1 MFDFT
6 RYLNFTGHKK
16 RMEFSKGPRRTHKV
30 EMSFRAGV
38 CLLLSGLW
46 LWSPAPLREKRKN
59 QLTVKIL
66 KLNDARSWK
75 PHVYLLCHQK
85 NINSK
90 YQRQWWLYC
99 EICLLAFWR
108 LEAKLES
115 IKFRA
120 FSDKRLFMACGIPFA
135 WFLALTFISGLRV
148 RRNKL
153 AWQREGKEERDN
165 YKEIIQMMP

>member
-1 MFDFT
+1 MYIFLFDFT

-38 CLLLSGLW
+38 CLQLSGLW

-59 QLTVKIL
+59 QLTVEIL

-75 PHVYLLCHQK
+75 PHVYLLDHQK

-90 YQRQWWLYC
+90 YQRQWWLCC

-108 LEAKLES
+108 LKAKLES
-115 IKFRA
+115 IKLRA
-120 FSDKRLFMACGIPFA
+120 FSDKKLFTACGTPLHDFCHSHSFPD
-135 WFLALTFISGLRV
+135 WGWGGT
-148 RRNKL
+148 N
-153 AWQREGKEERDN
+153 
-165 YKEIIQMMP
+165 